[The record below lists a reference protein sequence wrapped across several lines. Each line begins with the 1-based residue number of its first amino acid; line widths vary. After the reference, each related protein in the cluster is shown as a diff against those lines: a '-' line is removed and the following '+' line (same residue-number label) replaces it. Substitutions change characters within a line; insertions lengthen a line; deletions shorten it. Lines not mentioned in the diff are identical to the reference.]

1 MGFLNRLKK
10 GLEKTKENFTKRIDN
25 LIVSFRK
32 IDEDFFEEL
41 EEILIESDIA
51 IDTVMSIMDD
61 LQYQVKLNNIDEP
74 EAIKVLLKEKLLDI
88 LLSNE
93 NKGLILEKEEN
104 QNKLNII
111 LVVGVNGTG
120 KTTTIGKLS
129 NLLIKEGKSVI
140 LAAGDTFRA
149 AATEQLVLW
158 SQRSK
163 TQIVTGQAGADP
175 ASVVYDAIYAAMT
188 RKADV
193 LICDTAGR
201 LHTKSNLM
209 EELKK
214 IKRVIMKEAP
224 DANLETL
231 IVLDASA
238 GQNSLVQAKAF
249 DQAIDIDG
257 IVLTKL
263 DGTAKGGIVIS
274 VSSELKIPVK
284 YIGIGEQVDDLRVFD
299 ANEFIDALFDN

>member
-224 DANLETL
+224 DASLETL